1 MASTSECSISGG
13 KGTAAL
19 DYNWHYS
26 FNIPWNLMPSHIK
39 KILEKKEWPTAR
51 DRREIIRLISAEIV
65 SFCKNPQ
72 KKHLSEVAR
81 KMVVDYPKSF
91 KDEIENQV
99 VGCGYDSITKQL
111 QCRVDNYKRLEL
123 PTMTHSSSA
132 DKGKKRRR
140 KDAYGCVVNPEP
152 QLSANCEAQKNMK
165 GELHKMFE
173 GNEKGEKKIEAL
185 MMNTFASQKRDVQNE
200 KDTQTLKEEWPYLFT
215 TTGLKTHFKELTG
228 VHINH
233 EFQEDMKSKYKRVL
247 GYLKSQRPARESRA
261 AKLLPQIQGNP
272 GEDSCG
278 ALLLLL
284 AHFKEDQHKMLI
296 NVDDT
301 CVATDVDLQHLPTT
315 PCILLCGESPMT
327 ASAFMVAVDQ
337 VVVNDRIFTFTE
349 AVNDMFMIYYVLN
362 IDYPV
367 ELGATMEFIQRC
379 IFRINPDK
387 GSKVQKQGNKK
398 RLAVNPKVD
407 HLNMRA

>member
-1 MASTSECSISGG
+1 
-13 KGTAAL
+13 
-19 DYNWHYS
+19 
-26 FNIPWNLMPSHIK
+26 MPLHIK
-39 KILEKKEWPTAR
+39 KILEKKERPTAR

-99 VGCGYDSITKQL
+99 VGSGYDSITKQL

-132 DKGKKRRR
+132 DKGKKRWR
-140 KDAYGCVVNPEP
+140 KDAYGCVGNPEP
-152 QLSANCEAQKNMK
+152 QLSANCEAQKKMK

-173 GNEKGEKKIEAL
+173 GNEKDEKKIEAL
-185 MMNTFASQKRDVQNE
+185 MMNTFSSQKRDVQNE
-200 KDTQTLKEEWPYLFT
+200 KDTQTLNEEWPYLFT

-233 EFQEDMKSKYKRVL
+233 EFQEDMKSKYKRIL

-272 GEDSCG
+272 GEDSGG

-315 PCILLCGESPMT
+315 PCILLCG
-327 ASAFMVAVDQ
+327 
-337 VVVNDRIFTFTE
+337 
-349 AVNDMFMIYYVLN
+349 
-362 IDYPV
+362 
-367 ELGATMEFIQRC
+367 
-379 IFRINPDK
+379 K
-387 GSKVQKQGNKK
+387 
-398 RLAVNPKVD
+398 
-407 HLNMRA
+407 